1 MESFSTSSARR
12 ALGSLQAVR
21 WTGDSA
27 GFSNVRMMYAGRTG
41 VCGNGL
47 CEVCPVRHIY
57 TFVMPAV
64 VSVMILTNIN
74 V

>member
-1 MESFSTSSARR
+1 MDSFSTASARR

-47 CEVCPVRHIY
+47 CEVCPFRHNY
-57 TFVMPAV
+57 EFPFLNFLQ
-64 VSVMILTNIN
+64 SCLQWSP
-74 V
+74 